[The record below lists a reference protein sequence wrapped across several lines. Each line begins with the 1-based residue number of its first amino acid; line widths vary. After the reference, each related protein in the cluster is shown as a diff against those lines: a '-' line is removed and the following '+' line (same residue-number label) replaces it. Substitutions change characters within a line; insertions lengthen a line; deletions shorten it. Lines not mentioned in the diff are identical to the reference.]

1 MLSRAVRRAEFVF
14 GSAHIARLHK
24 RQIAVLAKKL
34 GVTPDPE
41 MRARLRQR
49 FGGYSCTLWHSVYA
63 ALNGV
68 RSVDYLPEDIFFNVF
83 ERRLN
88 PRLRRDTY
96 RDKNFYDRLNW
107 PGLPV
112 TVLRVINGEL
122 FDHAY
127 RSVDLATG
135 LALARQSSADEFVV
149 KPSRETRGGFR
160 VAFVPAADLASVLEP
175 KLKRNSD
182 WIVQEPFR
190 QHHLMAALNA
200 SSVNTLRIMTIR
212 LGGEVAVVS
221 AFVRIGVNG
230 ARVDNL
236 SSGSI
241 AAGVT
246 RDKATGEGRL
256 GAFACD
262 DPMNLHSTHPN
273 HGYRLDGISLPFF
286 NAAEKL
292 CMDLHAVIPDLGLL
306 SWDIAVD
313 VQGAP
318 SVIEFNIGRQE
329 INTHQVCNGP
339 VFAPYID
346 RVLTR
351 HRWLAL
357 PVLGPLDRLFDI
369 QRAKA

>member
-1 MLSRAVRRAEFVF
+1 MM
-14 GSAHIARLHK
+14 GIART
-24 RQIAVLAKKL
+24 L
-34 GVTPDPE
+34 GIRSDPD

-49 FGGYSCTLWHSVYA
+49 FDGYSCTLWHSVYA
-63 ALNGV
+63 AVSGV

-88 PRLRRDTY
+88 PRLRRDSY
-96 RDKNFYDRLNW
+96 RDKNFYDRMGW

-122 FDHAY
+122 FDRDY
-127 RSVDLATG
+127 RSVDLAAG
-135 LALARQSSADEFVV
+135 IELARQSSAQEFVV

-160 VAFVPAADLASVLEP
+160 VAFVPPADLEQTLRP
-175 KLKRNSD
+175 KLKPNSD
-182 WIVQEPFR
+182 WIVQEAFQ

-221 AFVRIGVNG
+221 AFSRIGVKG
-230 ARVDNL
+230 ARVDNI

-246 RDKATGEGRL
+246 RDEATGAGRL

-262 DPMNLHSTHPN
+262 DKLKLHTTHPD
-273 HGYRLDGISLPFF
+273 HGYRFDAISLPFF
-286 NAAEKL
+286 QAAEAL
-292 CMDLHAVIPDLGLL
+292 CKDLHAVIPDLGLL
-306 SWDIAVD
+306 SWDIAID
-313 VQGAP
+313 AQGKP
-318 SVIEFNIGRQE
+318 SVIEFNISRQE
-329 INTHQVCNGP
+329 ILTHQACNGP

-346 RVLTR
+346 RVLGR
-351 HRWLAL
+351 HPWLTL
-357 PVLGPLDRLFDI
+357 PVLGPLDRIFDI
-369 QRAKA
+369 HRAKA

>member
-1 MLSRAVRRAEFVF
+1 MMAIARRLGVKPDPQMRAELQ
-14 GSAHIARLHK
+14 R
-24 RQIAVLAKKL
+24 
-34 GVTPDPE
+34 
-41 MRARLRQR
+41 R
-49 FGGYSCTLWHSVYA
+49 FGGYSCTLWHSVYEKIS
-63 ALNGV
+63 GI
-68 RSVDYLPEDIFFNVF
+68 RSVDYLPEDVFFNVF

-96 RDKNFYDRLNW
+96 RDKNFYDRLRW

-112 TVLRVINGEL
+112 TVLRVINGAL
-122 FDHAY
+122 FDREY
-127 RSVDLATG
+127 RSIDLAAG
-135 LALARQSSADEFVV
+135 LALARQSPASEFVV

-160 VAFVPAADLASVLEP
+160 VAFVPPADLESALTP
-175 KLKRNSD
+175 KLKPNSD

-212 LGGEVAVVS
+212 LGREAAVVS
-221 AFVRIGVNG
+221 VFIRIGAKG

-246 RDKATGEGRL
+246 RHAGSEAGQL

-262 DPMNLHSTHPN
+262 EHLNLQVTHTD
-273 HGYRLDGISLPFF
+273 HGYRFDAVSLPFLG
-286 NAAEKL
+286 AAERL
-292 CMDLHAVIPDLGLL
+292 CMDLHSVIPDLGLL
-306 SWDIAVD
+306 SWDIAID
-313 VQGAP
+313 EEGRP
-318 SVIEFNIGRQE
+318 GVIEFNIGRQE

-346 RVLTR
+346 RVLGR
-351 HRWLAL
+351 HPWLVL
-357 PVLGPLDRLFDI
+357 PVLGPLDRIFDI
-369 QRAKA
+369 HRAKA

>member
-1 MLSRAVRRAEFVF
+1 MLSGVIRRAEFIF

-24 RQIAVLAKKL
+24 RQIAAVATALDAK
-34 GVTPDPE
+34 PDPR
-41 MRARLRQR
+41 MRALLRQR

-63 ALNGV
+63 AINGV

-96 RDKNFYDRLNW
+96 RDKNFYDRFNW

-112 TVLRVINGEL
+112 TVLRIINGEL
-122 FDHAY
+122 FDRAY
-127 RSVDLATG
+127 RWVDMATG
-135 LALARQSSADEFVV
+135 LALARQSTAEEFVV

-160 VAFVPAADLASVLEP
+160 IAFVPAAELGPALESR
-175 KLKRNSD
+175 LKRNSD

-190 QHHLMAALNA
+190 QHPAMAALNA

-212 LGGEVAVVS
+212 LCGDIGVVS
-221 AFVRIGVNG
+221 TFIRIGAKG

-241 AAGVT
+241 AVGVT
-246 RDKATGEGRL
+246 RDPASGVGRL

-262 DPMNLHSTHPN
+262 DHLKTCSTHPD
-273 HGYRLDGISLPFF
+273 HGYRFDTVPLPFF
-286 NAAEKL
+286 TAAETL
-292 CMDLHAVIPDLGLL
+292 CMDLHAAIPDLGLL
-306 SWDIAVD
+306 SWDIAID
-313 VQGAP
+313 AHGAP
-318 SVIEFNIGRQE
+318 GVIEFNIGRQE
-329 INTHQVCNGP
+329 INTHQACNGP

-346 RVLTR
+346 RVLGR
-351 HRWLAL
+351 GPWLAL
-357 PVLGPLDRLFDI
+357 PVLGPLDRIFDT